1 MGMIDGEDE
10 NVDADLEATEDMS
23 EEQGGFDHRQK
34 RWKMKKLSG
43 EVAKKAEKASKEA
56 ADKAEKAA
64 EEAAAKAKK
73 AAPEAA
79 AKAEKAAEEL
89 AAKAKKAA
97 EEAAAKAKK
106 AAEEIAAKV
115 AKKAGAAMIDG
126 EDENVDADVE
136 ATEDMSEDPGGFDHR
151 GNLWK
156 TKKTK
161 KMSNEVSQKTEKASK
176 EVVHKTDEAVSK
188 AEEAA
193 AKVAKKAGAAMFD
206 GKAEGE
212 KLTSIDFHGP

>member
-23 EEQGGFDHRQK
+23 EDQGGFDHRQK

-43 EVAKKAEKASKEA
+43 EVAKKAEKASKE
-56 ADKAEKAA
+56 AA

-97 EEAAAKAKK
+97 EEV
-106 AAEEIAAKV
+106 AAKV

-126 EDENVDADVE
+126 EDENVDADLE
-136 ATEDMSEDPGGFDHR
+136 ATEDMSEEQG
-151 GNLWK
+151 
-156 TKKTK
+156 
-161 KMSNEVSQKTEKASK
+161 
-176 EVVHKTDEAVSK
+176 
-188 AEEAA
+188 
-193 AKVAKKAGAAMFD
+193 
-206 GKAEGE
+206 
-212 KLTSIDFHGP
+212 

>member
-23 EEQGGFDHRQK
+23 EDQGGFDHRQK

-79 AKAEKAAEEL
+79 AKAEKAAEEV
-89 AAKAKKAA
+89 
-97 EEAAAKAKK
+97 
-106 AAEEIAAKV
+106 AAKV

-126 EDENVDADVE
+126 EDENVDADLE
-136 ATEDMSEDPGGFDHR
+136 ATEDMSEEQGGFDHR
-151 GNLWK
+151 Q
-156 TKKTK
+156 K
-161 KMSNEVSQKTEKASK
+161 KMEDEK
-176 EVVHKTDEAVSK
+176 V
-188 AEEAA
+188 
-193 AKVAKKAGAAMFD
+193 
-206 GKAEGE
+206 
-212 KLTSIDFHGP
+212 

>member
-23 EEQGGFDHRQK
+23 EDQGGFDHRQK

-79 AKAEKAAEEL
+79 AKAKKAAEEL

-97 EEAAAKAKK
+97 EEV
-106 AAEEIAAKV
+106 AAKV

-126 EDENVDADVE
+126 EDENVDADLE
-136 ATEDMSEDPGGFDHR
+136 ATEDMSEEQGGFDHR
-151 GNLWK
+151 Q
-156 TKKTK
+156 K
-161 KMSNEVSQKTEKASK
+161 KMEDEK
-176 EVVHKTDEAVSK
+176 V
-188 AEEAA
+188 
-193 AKVAKKAGAAMFD
+193 
-206 GKAEGE
+206 
-212 KLTSIDFHGP
+212 